1 MKLLWNA
8 LLNYKKESI
17 LAPLLKMTEA
27 LLDLFVPLVMA
38 RIIDTGIGNA
48 DSAYVIRGC
57 LILIALGAGGLAI
70 SITAQFFAARAAVG
84 ISSDLRHGLFEKITS
99 FGYGEL
105 DHFGSGTLLTRMT
118 SDINQIQNAVN
129 LALRLLL
136 RSPFI
141 VFGAAVMA
149 FTVSARAALIFV
161 AAIPLLA
168 LVVFGIMKIT
178 RPMYKGVQTRLD
190 VLTGIAHENI
200 GGMRVVRAFGR
211 GADETER
218 FRSANAA
225 LLNDQMVTG
234 RISSLMNPLTM
245 VIVNLAIIA
254 ILNTGAVMV
263 NAGSLTQGAVIALV
277 NYMSQILIEL
287 VKLANLIVQISR
299 GLASAD
305 RIEQLMA
312 LNPAMEYPEKGAQPV
327 GDGNGEPACVFE
339 NVSFAYPGSQED
351 ALEEI
356 SFSVNEGETIGIIGG
371 TGSGKTSIVNLICRN
386 YDTQGGCVR
395 VFGNDVKRYEKGVL
409 RAQIGLVPQ
418 KARLFLGTIRSNLL
432 FGRENASDAE
442 LWEALDA
449 ACASEFVQKKEGGLD
464 AEVEEGGLNFSG
476 GQRQRLTIAR
486 ALVRKPRILIL
497 DDSSSAL
504 DYATDAL
511 LRKNIRAM
519 NGTMTIILIS
529 QRTNTIMNADRI
541 LVLDDGK
548 MAGYASH
555 AELLETCDIYRD
567 IYESQYG
574 K

>member
-1 MKLLWNA
+1 MKLLWKA
-8 LLNYKKESI
+8 LLGYKKESI

-48 DSAYVIRGC
+48 DSAYVIKGC
-57 LILIALGAGGLAI
+57 LILIALGGAGLAI

-84 ISSDLRHGLFEKITS
+84 ISADLRYGLFEKITS

-105 DHFGSGTLLTRMT
+105 DHYGSGTLLTRMT

-141 VFGAAVMA
+141 VFGAAIMA
-149 FTVSARAALIFV
+149 FTVSPRAALIFV

-168 LVVFGIMKIT
+168 LIVFGIMKLT
-178 RPMYKGVQTRLD
+178 RPMYKGVQMRLD

-211 GADETER
+211 SADETER
-218 FRSANAA
+218 FRLADAD
-225 LLNDQMVTG
+225 LLHDQLVTG

-254 ILNTGAVMV
+254 ILNTGALMV
-263 NAGSLTQGAVIALV
+263 NVGGLTQGAVIALV
-277 NYMSQILIEL
+277 NYMSQILVEL

-305 RIEQLMA
+305 RIEQLMSYE
-312 LNPAMEYPEKGAQPV
+312 PAMEYPQNGEKSIGS
-327 GDGNGEPACVFE
+327 GNGEAACSFE
-339 NVSFAYPGSQED
+339 NVSFAYPGSSED
-351 ALEEI
+351 ALEGI
-356 SFSVNEGETIGIIGG
+356 SFSVKEGETIGIIGG
-371 TGSGKTSIVNLICRN
+371 TGSGKSTVVNLICRN
-386 YDTQGGCVR
+386 YDAAGGCVR
-395 VFGNDVKRYEKGVL
+395 VFGNDVKDYEKGVL
-409 RAQIGLVPQ
+409 RAGIGLVPQ
-418 KARLFLGTIRSNLL
+418 KARLFSGTIRSNLL
-432 FGRENASDAE
+432 FGREDASDDE
-442 LWEALDA
+442 LWAALDA
-449 ACASEFVQKKEGGLD
+449 ACASEFVRKKDGGLD
-464 AEVEEGGLNFSG
+464 AECEEGGRNFSG

-519 NGTMTIILIS
+519 NGTMTIILVS

-541 LVLDDGK
+541 LVLDDGE

>member
-1 MKLLWNA
+1 MKLLWKA
-8 LLNYKKESI
+8 LLGYKKESI

-48 DSAYVIRGC
+48 DSAFVIKGC
-57 LILIALGAGGLAI
+57 LILIALGGAGLAI

-84 ISSDLRHGLFEKITS
+84 ISADLRYGLFEKITS

-105 DHFGSGTLLTRMT
+105 DHYGSGTLLTRMT

-141 VFGAAVMA
+141 VFGAAIMA
-149 FTVSARAALIFV
+149 FTVSPRAALIFV

-168 LVVFGIMKIT
+168 LIVFGIMKLT
-178 RPMYKGVQTRLD
+178 RPMYKGVQMRLD

-211 GADETER
+211 SADETER
-218 FRSANAA
+218 FRLADAD
-225 LLNDQMVTG
+225 LLHDQLVTG

-254 ILNTGAVMV
+254 ILNTGALMV
-263 NAGSLTQGAVIALV
+263 NVGGLTQGAVIALV
-277 NYMSQILIEL
+277 NYMSQILVEL

-305 RIEQLMA
+305 RIEQLMSYE
-312 LNPAMEYPEKGAQPV
+312 PAMEYPKNGEKSIGS
-327 GDGNGEPACVFE
+327 GNGEAACSFE
-339 NVSFAYPGSQED
+339 NVSFAYPGSSED
-351 ALEEI
+351 ALEGI
-356 SFSVNEGETIGIIGG
+356 SFSVKEGETIGIIGG
-371 TGSGKTSIVNLICRN
+371 TGSGKSTVVNLICRN
-386 YDTQGGCVR
+386 YDAAGGCVR
-395 VFGNDVKRYEKGVL
+395 VFGNDVKDYEKGVL
-409 RAQIGLVPQ
+409 RAGIGLVPQ
-418 KARLFLGTIRSNLL
+418 KARLFSGTIRSNLL
-432 FGRENASDAE
+432 FGREDASDDE
-442 LWEALDA
+442 LWAALDA
-449 ACASEFVQKKEGGLD
+449 ACASEFVRKKDGGLD
-464 AEVEEGGLNFSG
+464 AECEEGGRNFSG

-519 NGTMTIILIS
+519 NGTMTIILVS

-541 LVLDDGK
+541 LVLDDGE

>member
-1 MKLLWNA
+1 MKLLWKA
-8 LLNYKKESI
+8 LLGYKKESI

-48 DSAYVIRGC
+48 DSAYVIKGC
-57 LILIALGAGGLAI
+57 LILIALGGAGLAI

-84 ISSDLRHGLFEKITS
+84 ISADLRYGLFEKITS

-105 DHFGSGTLLTRMT
+105 DHYGSGTLLTRMT

-141 VFGAAVMA
+141 VFGAAIMA
-149 FTVSARAALIFV
+149 FTVSPRAALIFV

-168 LVVFGIMKIT
+168 LIVFGIMKLT
-178 RPMYKGVQTRLD
+178 RPMYKGVQMRLD

-211 GADETER
+211 SADETER
-218 FRSANAA
+218 FRLADAD
-225 LLNDQMVTG
+225 LLHDQLVTG

-254 ILNTGAVMV
+254 ILNTGALMV
-263 NAGSLTQGAVIALV
+263 NVGGLTQGAVIALV
-277 NYMSQILIEL
+277 NYMSQILVEL

-305 RIEQLMA
+305 RIEQLMSYE
-312 LNPAMEYPEKGAQPV
+312 PAMEYPKNGEKSIGS
-327 GDGNGEPACVFE
+327 GNGEAACSFE
-339 NVSFAYPGSQED
+339 NVSFAYPGSSED
-351 ALEEI
+351 ALEGI
-356 SFSVNEGETIGIIGG
+356 SFSVKEGETIGIIGG
-371 TGSGKTSIVNLICRN
+371 TGSGKSTVVNLICRN
-386 YDTQGGCVR
+386 YDAVGGCVR
-395 VFGNDVKRYEKGVL
+395 VFGNDVKDYEKGVL
-409 RAQIGLVPQ
+409 RAGIGLVPQ
-418 KARLFLGTIRSNLL
+418 KARLFSGTIRSNLL
-432 FGRENASDAE
+432 FGREDASDDE
-442 LWEALDA
+442 LWAALDA
-449 ACASEFVQKKEGGLD
+449 ACASEFVRKKDGGLD
-464 AEVEEGGLNFSG
+464 AECEEGGRNFSG

-519 NGTMTIILIS
+519 NGTMTIILVS

-541 LVLDDGK
+541 LVLDDGE

>member
-1 MKLLWNA
+1 MKLLWKA
-8 LLNYKKESI
+8 LLGYKKESI

-48 DSAYVIRGC
+48 DSAYVIKGC
-57 LILIALGAGGLAI
+57 LILIALGGAGLAI

-84 ISSDLRHGLFEKITS
+84 ISADLRYGLFEKITS

-105 DHFGSGTLLTRMT
+105 DHYGSGTLLTRMT

-141 VFGAAVMA
+141 VFGAAIMA
-149 FTVSARAALIFV
+149 FTVSPRAALIFV

-168 LVVFGIMKIT
+168 LIVFGIMKLT
-178 RPMYKGVQTRLD
+178 RPMYKGVQMRLD

-211 GADETER
+211 SADETER
-218 FRSANAA
+218 FRLADAD
-225 LLNDQMVTG
+225 LLHDQLVTG

-254 ILNTGAVMV
+254 ILNTGALMV
-263 NAGSLTQGAVIALV
+263 NVGGLTQGAVIALV
-277 NYMSQILIEL
+277 NYMSQILVEL

-305 RIEQLMA
+305 RIEQLMSYE
-312 LNPAMEYPEKGAQPV
+312 PAMEYPKNGEKSIGS
-327 GDGNGEPACVFE
+327 GNGEAACSFE
-339 NVSFAYPGSQED
+339 NVSFAYPGSSED
-351 ALEEI
+351 ALEGI
-356 SFSVNEGETIGIIGG
+356 SFSVKEGETIGIIGG
-371 TGSGKTSIVNLICRN
+371 TGSGKSTVVNLICRN
-386 YDTQGGCVR
+386 YDAAGGCVR
-395 VFGNDVKRYEKGVL
+395 VFGNDVKDYEKGVL
-409 RAQIGLVPQ
+409 RAGIGLVPQ
-418 KARLFLGTIRSNLL
+418 KARLFSGTIRSNLL
-432 FGRENASDAE
+432 FGREDASDDE
-442 LWEALDA
+442 LWAALDA
-449 ACASEFVQKKEGGLD
+449 ACASEFVRKKDGGLD
-464 AEVEEGGLNFSG
+464 AECEEGGRNFSG

-519 NGTMTIILIS
+519 NGTMTIILVS

-541 LVLDDGK
+541 LVLDDGE

>member
-1 MKLLWNA
+1 MKLLWKA
-8 LLNYKKESI
+8 LLGYKKESI

-48 DSAYVIRGC
+48 DSAYVIKGC
-57 LILIALGAGGLAI
+57 LILIALGGAGLAI

-84 ISSDLRHGLFEKITS
+84 ISADLRYGLFEKITS

-105 DHFGSGTLLTRMT
+105 DHYGSGTLLTRMT

-141 VFGAAVMA
+141 VFGAAIMA
-149 FTVSARAALIFV
+149 FTVSPRAALIFV
-161 AAIPLLA
+161 AAIPMLA
-168 LVVFGIMKIT
+168 LIVFGIMKLT
-178 RPMYKGVQTRLD
+178 RPMYKGVQMRLD

-211 GADETER
+211 SADETER
-218 FRSANAA
+218 FRLADAD
-225 LLNDQMVTG
+225 LLHDQLVTG

-254 ILNTGAVMV
+254 ILNTGALMV
-263 NAGSLTQGAVIALV
+263 NVGGLTQGAVIALV
-277 NYMSQILIEL
+277 NYMSQILVEL

-305 RIEQLMA
+305 RIEQLMSYE
-312 LNPAMEYPEKGAQPV
+312 PAMEYPKNGEKSIGS
-327 GDGNGEPACVFE
+327 GNGEAACSFE
-339 NVSFAYPGSQED
+339 NVSFAYPGSSED
-351 ALEEI
+351 ALEGI
-356 SFSVNEGETIGIIGG
+356 SFSVKEGETIGIIGG
-371 TGSGKTSIVNLICRN
+371 TGSGKSTVVNLICRN
-386 YDTQGGCVR
+386 YDAVGGCVR
-395 VFGNDVKRYEKGVL
+395 VFGNDVKDYEKGVL
-409 RAQIGLVPQ
+409 RAGIGLVPQ
-418 KARLFLGTIRSNLL
+418 KARLFSGTIRSNLL
-432 FGRENASDAE
+432 FGREDASDDE
-442 LWEALDA
+442 LWAALDA
-449 ACASEFVQKKEGGLD
+449 ACASEFVRKKDGGLD
-464 AEVEEGGLNFSG
+464 AECEEGGRNFSG

-519 NGTMTIILIS
+519 NGTMTIILVS

-541 LVLDDGK
+541 LVLDDGE